1 MAKNNF
7 VAEIIFNVDINLD
20 IELNDG
26 CASQFKIV
34 RAVQR
39 FATRNIRWIP
49 VYFET
54 SHGKSKSDGLGGF
67 VKGHA
72 SRVVAS
78 KFRRG

>member
-20 IELNDG
+20 TELNDG

-39 FATRNIRWIP
+39 FATRNI
-49 VYFET
+49 
-54 SHGKSKSDGLGGF
+54 
-67 VKGHA
+67 
-72 SRVVAS
+72 
-78 KFRRG
+78 